1 MSKDTLIPYYEE
13 HKIPKK
19 GKARK
24 KRSKVAVEATLDINR
39 LLSQYG
45 EEVQRRTVAEMRL
58 LEYQMREASNAVD
71 IPFEEVNE

>member
-24 KRSKVAVEATLDINR
+24 NRSKVAVEATLDINR

-45 EEVQRRTVAEMRL
+45 EEVQRRIIAEMRL
-58 LEYQMREASNAVD
+58 LEYQTREASNAVD